1 MRGGEPPGGVA
12 ALTNGFGSKDKGMRR
27 FGTGAVLA
35 LALMIGGCGGG
46 SEESGN
52 ASEALPANETVA
64 TAEAEPALP
73 PCPFQETSDWNASIT
88 GGELLVNGQ
97 VDLLMAGFK
106 PTLTPRQSSPG
117 AFAFDLAL
125 VPEAGAA
132 VDDLARYEASVAERH
147 RRAEIWCG
155 GEKIADVDVVLVG

>member
-1 MRGGEPPGGVA
+1 MRYFGFVA
-12 ALTNGFGSKDKGMRR
+12 AAAAAL
-27 FGTGAVLA
+27 GA
-35 LALMIGGCGGG
+35 CGGG
-46 SEESGN
+46 GDTADNGAET
-52 ASEALPANETVA
+52 AAANDAVA
-64 TAEAEPALP
+64 IAEAEPALP

-106 PTLTPRQSSPG
+106 PTLTPRQGSPG

-125 VPEAGAA
+125 VPETGAA
-132 VDDLARYEASVAERH
+132 VDDVARYEASVAERH